1 MDLRR
6 ERKHSLKLRE
16 MEQAQEE
23 DRKARQKSTN
33 EMAEEKRQQN
43 TLAQKRYNV
52 CRLLCV
58 VYNMLIPS
66 Q

>member
-6 ERKHSLKLRE
+6 ERKRSLKLRE

-33 EMAEEKRQQN
+33 EMAEEKR
-43 TLAQKRYNV
+43 LKRGITFVDY
-52 CRLLCV
+52 
-58 VYNMLIPS
+58 YA
-66 Q
+66 